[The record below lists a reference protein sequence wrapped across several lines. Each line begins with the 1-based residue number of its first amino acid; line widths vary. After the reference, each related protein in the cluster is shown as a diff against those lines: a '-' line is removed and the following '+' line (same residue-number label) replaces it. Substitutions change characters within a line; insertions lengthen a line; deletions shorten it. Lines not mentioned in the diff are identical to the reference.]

1 MMVTKAVIEDLLP
14 LYAAGE
20 VSEETRKIVDD
31 FLAGDADLRG
41 RLKSAV
47 MQGLPKVSV
56 PAGVETKSILETR
69 RLIKKR
75 NHLWGLAFG
84 LSYLSL
90 TFAFNSEKG
99 LVFLMARD
107 VPQLALLFCT
117 FGLFAWFLLI
127 RTDVRMRATGLVSE
141 RDPGNAIGWAVASF
155 GISAPLA
162 MTMSQWVAGPWMVAI
177 QLAVAV
183 VTFLVWRSR

>member
-1 MMVTKAVIEDLLP
+1 MMVTKALIEDLLP

-20 VSEETRKIVDD
+20 VSEETRKIVDE
-31 FLAGDADLRG
+31 FLAGDADLRA
-41 RLKSAV
+41 RLKAAV
-47 MQGLPKVSV
+47 AQALPRVSV

-69 RLIKKR
+69 RLIKNK

-84 LSYLSL
+84 LSYLSM

-107 VPQLALLFCT
+107 LPQLALLFCT
-117 FGLFAWFLLI
+117 FGLFSWFLLI
-127 RTDVRMRATGLVSE
+127 RMDVRMRATGLVSGKN
-141 RDPGNAIGWAVASF
+141 PANAVGWAVASL

-162 MTMSQWVAGPWMVAI
+162 MTLSQWIGGPWMVAI

-183 VTFLVWRSR
+183 VTFLVWRS